1 MNTNFQKYLK
11 YKSKYLDLKNE
22 LQLQVGGSRSLY
34 GGATKIVNLEEDLK
48 NSTDLSFD
56 DFILDMISKYSID
69 QDDVPNEQNSVFIK
83 LKEGYLNDL
92 ITAKEKLV
100 LSQELGTIN
109 TSLADLTRDK
119 ATADNNIAQLELE
132 IRDLNQELSDNQT
145 LLTTISNN
153 NKKCNIDLVNVKKDF
168 TDCETKLAAAEAA
181 ANKAVAAASTASA
194 TASPKALTAAEAA
207 VKKLEQD
214 LVTLR
219 QELSECTSKLST
231 ALAAKA
237 TPPVILS
244 TKTSPKT
251 SGPTGTSRAHSSPNA
266 LVIPTPALETSVKP
280 ALETSVKPA
289 PEISI
294 TDKNLEKILEN
305 ANYSNPQS
313 WIPKE
318 ITVKMQF
325 ITYVKKHI
333 EIFKHKSINLN
344 DIQKYLINK
353 HPGGNFKLMDI
364 KQLQKMMTEAV

>member
-119 ATADNNIAQLELE
+119 ATA
-132 IRDLNQELSDNQT
+132 DNQT

-289 PEISI
+289 LETSVKPAPEISI

-333 EIFKHKSINLN
+333 EIFKNKSINLN

>member
-266 LVIPTPALETSVKP
+266 Y
-280 ALETSVKPA
+280 
-289 PEISI
+289 ISFS
-294 TDKNLEKILEN
+294 
-305 ANYSNPQS
+305 SNNKLP
-313 WIPKE
+313 
-318 ITVKMQF
+318 
-325 ITYVKKHI
+325 
-333 EIFKHKSINLN
+333 INTMN
-344 DIQKYLINK
+344 E
-353 HPGGNFKLMDI
+353 P
-364 KQLQKMMTEAV
+364 V